1 MSKTV
6 YFLQIKEEIPIAF
19 TTQRAVM
26 LYLDGYIKAAMEA
39 DGQWAQGICMGST
52 SDLTQGDKDYTGS
65 AGGPHSLFA
74 HLWESYAKDGILNA
88 YFTAKTEHHGNRQCS
103 PHGGMYSEMMW
114 TKPGAPF
121 SLTEVVLLNRNEAQW
136 FKDFGTRSDFL

>member
-6 YFLQIKEEIPIAF
+6 YFLQIKEERPIAF
-19 TTQRAVM
+19 TSQRAVV
-26 LYLDGYIKAAMEA
+26 LYLDGYIKAAIEA
-39 DGQWAQGICMGST
+39 DGQWAKGICMGST
-52 SDLTQGDKDYTGS
+52 TELTQSDKDYTGS
-65 AGGPHSLFA
+65 SGGPYSLFDWA
-74 HLWESYAKDGILNA
+74 WDYAKDGRLEA
-88 YFTAKTEHHGNRQCS
+88 YFIAKTEHHGNRQCS

-136 FKDFGTRSDFL
+136 FKDFGKSSDFL